1 MSERKKKENLDSRK
15 KGAEAKENEPL
26 NWKRELIEW
35 VKIFVAAAAIA
46 FFLNSC
52 IIANSEVPSGSMEQ
66 TIMTGDRIVG
76 SRLAYRFG
84 SEPERGDIVIFKHKS
99 EPGKDKTRLVKR
111 IIGLPGETVDIRDN
125 HVYINGSE
133 TPLEEPY
140 LPEPMESDYYHFE
153 IPEGCYLMLGD
164 NRNHSADARRW
175 SDPYVPKEEILAKVL
190 IKYFPGIKKIR

>member
-84 SEPERGDIVIFKHKS
+84 SEPERGDIVIFTHKA

-111 IIGLPGETVDIRDN
+111 VIGLPGETVDIREDK
-125 HVYINGSE
+125 VYINGSDI
-133 TPLEEPY
+133 PLQESY
-140 LPEPMESDYYHFE
+140 LPEAMDSKDYHFE
-153 IPEGCYLMLGD
+153 VPEDCYLMLGD
-164 NRNHSADARRW
+164 NRNHSIDARGW
-175 SDPYVPKEEILAKVL
+175 EDPYVTKDEIKAKVL
-190 IKYFPGIKKIR
+190 FRYFPSMGKIQ